1 MADITTNI
9 YETLNFEDAEEMTAK
24 GNLAGLIFRIGRERA
39 LTDSALAERAGC
51 SDTRMGLLHD
61 GKLDEFSIEE
71 LSRYLVALGH
81 SVEIVVRPASSN
93 DAHFSVVN
101 S

>member
-24 GNLAGLIFRIGRERA
+24 GNLAGLILKIGRERA
-39 LTDSALAERAGC
+39 LTDSALAECAGC

-81 SVEIVVRPASSN
+81 SVEIVVRPATSN